1 MSDTLSTFPAES
13 TGDESGAAPG
23 FLKNILESSTEY
35 SIIGK
40 DLGGKILLWNEGA
53 RRLYGYEPEEMVGK
67 ANSQI
72 LHTAEDV
79 QAGKPQQMLEAARQN
94 GHWEGNLKRV
104 RKNGEQFNARVVV
117 TPRRDSSGKP
127 VGFLLMSKDVT
138 NELAFTEELR
148 RAKLFDSAIVGNA
161 QEAVDFIT
169 NILESSTE
177 YSVIG
182 KDLDGKILLWN
193 EGARRLYGY
202 EPEEVVGKANSS
214 ILHVPEDVQAR
225 RHTEIV
231 QAALRDGKWEGMLQ
245 RVRKNGERFTARVV
259 ITPRRDSKGKP
270 IGYLLISKDISDEI
284 RLTEELRATHYYARS
299 LIEASLDPLVTIS
312 PEGKITDV
320 NEASV
325 QATGVPREKL
335 IGTDFSD
342 YFTEPENARAGYQ
355 KVFSEGLVRDY
366 PLAIRHTSGR
376 IMDVLYN
383 ASVYK
388 NDKGNVLGVFAAAR
402 DVTAQKQAAEELQR
416 ANVKLKAW
424 AQALNSFAVVAETDT
439 NGRITFANDPFCHI
453 SKYSREEL
461 LGKNHQEV
469 VNSGY
474 HSKEFWKEMWST
486 IGRGQ
491 IWRGEVKNRAKD
503 GSIYWVDT
511 VIVPLLGVN
520 GKPETY
526 LAIRF
531 VTTERKVAE
540 ELLRTSSA
548 YARSLIEASLD
559 PLVTI
564 SPEGK
569 ITDVNEASVEAT
581 GVPREK
587 LVGTDFSD
595 YFTEP
600 DNARAGYQKVFSE
613 GFVRDYPLAIRHVSG
628 GVTDVLY
635 TASVYKDDKGNV
647 LGVFAAARDV
657 TAQKQAS
664 QYARSLIEASLD
676 PLVTINAE
684 GKITDVNE
692 TSVEATGVPREK
704 LVGTD
709 FSDYFTEPDKAREGY
724 QKVFS
729 EGLVRDYPLAIRHAS
744 GRITDVLYNASV
756 YKDDKGNVLG
766 VFAAARDVTE
776 RKLAEIK
783 QRAAAAYA
791 RSLIEASVDPL
802 VTISPDGKI
811 TDVNR
816 ATELATG
823 VPRQRLTGTD
833 FSDYFTEPEKA
844 REGYQQVFSQGFVKD
859 YPLAI
864 RHATGRI
871 TDVLYNASVYKDD
884 RGEVL
889 GVFAAARDVTER
901 KMAEELQRA
910 SSAYARSLIEASVDP
925 LVTISAQG
933 KITDVNEASVQATGV
948 PREQLIGTDFSDY
961 FTEPDNARAGYQKV
975 FSESFVKDYPLAI
988 RHTSGRVMDVLYNAA
1003 VYKDDKGKVL
1013 GVFAAARDVTL
1024 QKQASQYAR
1033 SLIEAS
1039 LDPLV
1044 TISAQGKITDVN
1056 EASAQ
1061 ATGVARE
1068 ELIGRD
1074 FSDYFTEPEKA
1085 REGYQQVFSEGFVRD
1100 YPLAIRHVTDRITDV
1115 LYNASVYKD
1124 DKGRVLGVFAAAR
1137 DVTERKRFEQSL
1149 QEANRMKS
1157 EFLANMSHELRT
1169 PLNGIIGFT
1178 EFLIDEKPGPLKPKQ
1193 KEYLSDVLNSARH
1206 LLQLINDV
1214 LDLAKVEAGKMELH
1228 PETFPV
1234 RKAIEEVTAVIKGIA
1249 HKKHLVVGIEI
1260 DDGLDTVV
1268 LDQHKF
1274 KQVLYNLLSNA
1285 VKFTDDGGTVGIAA
1299 RRLDPHW
1306 FEVRVRD
1313 TGIGIKTE
1321 DINRLFTEFEQLDS
1335 GTARRFE
1342 GTGLGLAL
1350 TKKMVEFQGGQVTVE
1365 SEEGRGSTFG
1375 VRLPLVLGE
1384 DALNSNRRVEQ
1395 PTTQSKRQP

>member
-1 MSDTLSTFPAES
+1 MMTVDLMDRSIL
-13 TGDESGAAPG
+13 AAPG
-23 FLKNILESSTEY
+23 DAVELITNLLQASTEY

-40 DLGGKILLWNEGA
+40 NLDGDILLWNEGA
-53 RRLYGYEPEEMVGK
+53 HRLYGYGPAEVIGK
-67 ANSQI
+67 ANSSI
-72 LHTAEDV
+72 LHTPEDI
-79 QAGKPQQMLEAARQN
+79 AADRPREIMEIALRHGK
-94 GHWEGNLKRV
+94 WEGTFQRV
-104 RKNGEQFNARVVV
+104 RKSGERFPARVVI
-117 TPRRDSSGKP
+117 TPWRDSTGKP
-127 VGFLLMSKDVT
+127 VGFLLISKDIA
-138 NELAFTEELR
+138 NEVAFTEELR

-202 EPEEVVGKANSS
+202 EPEEVVGRANSQ
-214 ILHVPEDVQAR
+214 ILHVPEDVESG
-225 RHTEIV
+225 RHKQIV
-231 QAALRDGKWEGMLQ
+231 QAALENGKWEGTLP
-245 RVRKNGERFTARVV
+245 RLRKNGERFTARVV
-259 ITPRRDSKGKP
+259 ITPRRDNKGKA
-270 IGYLLISKDISDEI
+270 IGFLLISKDITDEI
-284 RLTEELRATHYYARS
+284 RLTEELRATQYYARS

-335 IGTDFSD
+335 VGTDFSD

-355 KVFSEGLVRDY
+355 TVFSEGLVRDY
-366 PLAIRHTSGR
+366 PLAILHVSGR
-376 IMDVLYN
+376 VTDVLYN

-388 NDKGNVLGVFAAAR
+388 DDKGKVLGVFAAAR
-402 DVTAQKQAAEELQR
+402 DVTAQKQA
-416 ANVKLKAW
+416 
-424 AQALNSFAVVAETDT
+424 
-439 NGRITFANDPFCHI
+439 
-453 SKYSREEL
+453 
-461 LGKNHQEV
+461 
-469 VNSGY
+469 
-474 HSKEFWKEMWST
+474 
-486 IGRGQ
+486 
-491 IWRGEVKNRAKD
+491 WR
-503 GSIYWVDT
+503 
-511 VIVPLLGVN
+511 
-520 GKPETY
+520 
-526 LAIRF
+526 
-531 VTTERKVAE
+531 
-540 ELLRTSSA
+540 

-559 PLVTI
+559 PPVTI

-569 ITDVNEASVEAT
+569 ITDVNDASVQVT
-581 GVPREK
+581 GLPPEK
-587 LVGTDFSD
+587 L
-595 YFTEP
+595 
-600 DNARAGYQKVFSE
+600 
-613 GFVRDYPLAIRHVSG
+613 I
-628 GVTDVLY
+628 
-635 TASVYKDDKGNV
+635 
-647 LGVFAAARDV
+647 
-657 TAQKQAS
+657 
-664 QYARSLIEASLD
+664 
-676 PLVTINAE
+676 
-684 GKITDVNE
+684 
-692 TSVEATGVPREK
+692 
-704 LVGTD
+704 GTD

-724 QKVFS
+724 QQVFS
-729 EGLVRDYPLAIRHAS
+729 QGFVRDYPLAIRHSS
-744 GRITDVLYNASV
+744 GRVTDVLYNASV

-776 RKLAEIK
+776 RKQAEAK

-823 VPRQRLTGTD
+823 IPRQRLTGTD

-864 RHATGRI
+864 RHSSDRI

-884 RGEVL
+884 RGQVL

-910 SSAYARSLIEASVDP
+910 SSAYARSLIEASLDP

-961 FTEPDNARAGYQKV
+961 FTEPEKAREGYQQV
-975 FSESFVKDYPLAI
+975 FSQGFVKDYPLAI
-988 RHTSGRVMDVLYNAA
+988 RHSSGRIMDVLYNAA
-1003 VYKDDKGKVL
+1003 VYKDDKGNVL
-1013 GVFAAARDVTL
+1013 GVFAAARDVTV

-1056 EASAQ
+1056 EASVQ

-1068 ELIGRD
+1068 RLIGTD
-1074 FSDYFTEPEKA
+1074 FSNYFTEQDKA
-1085 REGYQQVFSEGFVRD
+1085 REGYQRVFSQGFVRD
-1100 YPLAIRHVTDRITDV
+1100 YALAIRHVTDRITDV

-1124 DKGRVLGVFAAAR
+1124 DKGKVLGVFAAAR

-1178 EFLIDEKPGPLKPKQ
+1178 EFLVDEKPGPLNAKQ
-1193 KEYLSDVLNSARH
+1193 REYLSDVLNSARH

-1228 PETFPV
+1228 VEVFPV
-1234 RKAIEEVTAVIKGIA
+1234 RKAVDEVTAVIKGIA
-1249 HKKHLVVGIEI
+1249 HKKRITVGVEI
-1260 DDGLDTVV
+1260 GEGLDAVL

-1285 VKFTDDGGTVGIAA
+1285 VKFTDDNGRVEVRAA
-1299 RRLDPHW
+1299 RLDPDW
-1306 FEVRVRD
+1306 LEVRVSD
-1313 TGIGIKTE
+1313 SGIGIKLE
-1321 DINRLFTEFEQLDS
+1321 DLNRLFTEFEQLDA

-1350 TKKMVEFQGGQVTVE
+1350 TKKIVEFQSGNISVE
-1365 SEEGRGSTFG
+1365 SEPGKGSTFT
-1375 VRLPLVLGE
+1375 VALPIAHHEARL
-1384 DALNSNRRVEQ
+1384 
-1395 PTTQSKRQP
+1395 

>member
-1 MSDTLSTFPAES
+1 MHTQLFDNAIIGTAEQAVEFI
-13 TGDESGAAPG
+13 G
-23 FLKNILESSTEY
+23 NILESSTEY

-40 DLGGKILLWNEGA
+40 DLDGKILLWNEGA
-53 RRLYGYEPEEMVGK
+53 RRLYGYEPAEVIGK
-67 ANSQI
+67 ANSLI
-72 LHTAEDV
+72 LHTPEDI
-79 QAGKPQQMLEAARQN
+79 AADKPRRMLDAALQS
-94 GHWEGNLKRV
+94 GHWEGHIKRV

-117 TPRRDSSGKP
+117 TPRRDPAGKP
-127 VGFLLMSKDVT
+127 IGFLLISKDVT

-182 KDLDGKILLWN
+182 KDLEGKILLWN

-214 ILHVPEDVQAR
+214 ILHVPEDVTAG

-231 QAALRDGKWEGMLQ
+231 QAALRDGKWEGTLQ
-245 RVRKNGERFTARVV
+245 RMRKNGQRFTARVV

-284 RLTEELRATHYYARS
+284 RLTEELRATQYYARS

-325 QATGVPREKL
+325 QATGVAREKL
-335 IGTDFSD
+335 VGTDFSD
-342 YFTEPENARAGYQ
+342 YFTEPAEARAGYQ

-366 PLAIRHTSGR
+366 PLAIRHASGR
-376 IMDVLYN
+376 VMDVLYN

-388 NDKGNVLGVFAAAR
+388 NDKG
-402 DVTAQKQAAEELQR
+402 
-416 ANVKLKAW
+416 
-424 AQALNSFAVVAETDT
+424 
-439 NGRITFANDPFCHI
+439 H
-453 SKYSREEL
+453 
-461 LGKNHQEV
+461 
-469 VNSGY
+469 
-474 HSKEFWKEMWST
+474 
-486 IGRGQ
+486 
-491 IWRGEVKNRAKD
+491 
-503 GSIYWVDT
+503 
-511 VIVPLLGVN
+511 
-520 GKPETY
+520 
-526 LAIRF
+526 
-531 VTTERKVAE
+531 
-540 ELLRTSSA
+540 
-548 YARSLIEASLD
+548 
-559 PLVTI
+559 
-564 SPEGK
+564 
-569 ITDVNEASVEAT
+569 
-581 GVPREK
+581 
-587 LVGTDFSD
+587 
-595 YFTEP
+595 
-600 DNARAGYQKVFSE
+600 
-613 GFVRDYPLAIRHVSG
+613 
-628 GVTDVLY
+628 
-635 TASVYKDDKGNV
+635 V

-676 PLVTINAE
+676 PLVTISPE
-684 GKITDVNE
+684 GKITDVNNA
-692 TSVEATGVPREK
+692 SIQATGLTREK
-704 LVGTD
+704 L
-709 FSDYFTEPDKAREGY
+709 
-724 QKVFS
+724 
-729 EGLVRDYPLAIRHAS
+729 I
-744 GRITDVLYNASV
+744 
-756 YKDDKGNVLG
+756 
-766 VFAAARDVTE
+766 
-776 RKLAEIK
+776 
-783 QRAAAAYA
+783 
-791 RSLIEASVDPL
+791 
-802 VTISPDGKI
+802 
-811 TDVNR
+811 
-816 ATELATG
+816 
-823 VPRQRLTGTD
+823 GTD

-844 REGYQQVFSQGFVKD
+844 REGYQQVFSQGFVRD

-884 RGEVL
+884 RGKVL

-961 FTEPDNARAGYQKV
+961 FTEPDKARAGYQKA
-975 FSESFVKDYPLAI
+975 FSEGFVRDYPLAI
-988 RHTSGRVMDVLYNAA
+988 RHATNRIMDVLYNAA
-1003 VYKDDKGKVL
+1003 VYKDDKGNVL

-1068 ELIGRD
+1068 QLIGRD

-1085 REGYQQVFSEGFVRD
+1085 RAGYQKVFSEGFVRD
-1100 YPLAIRHVTDRITDV
+1100 YPLAIRHITDRITDV

-1124 DKGRVLGVFAAAR
+1124 DKGKVLGVFAAAR

-1178 EFLIDEKPGPLKPKQ
+1178 EFLIDEKPGPLRPKQ
-1193 KEYLSDVLNSARH
+1193 KEYLGDVLNSARH

-1228 PETFPV
+1228 PEIFPL

-1249 HKKHLVVGIEI
+1249 HKKHIGVGIEI
-1260 DDGLDTVV
+1260 GPTLDSVT

-1285 VKFTDDGGTVGIAA
+1285 VKFTDEGGRVDIHAH
-1299 RRLDPHW
+1299 RVEPHQL
-1306 FEVRVRD
+1306 EIQVHD
-1313 TGIGIKTE
+1313 TGIGIRAE
-1321 DINRLFTEFEQLDS
+1321 DIHRLFTEFEQLDA
-1335 GTARRFE
+1335 GAARRFE

-1350 TKKMVEFQGGQVTVE
+1350 TRKIIEFQGGRVSVH
-1365 SEEGRGSTFG
+1365 SEIGKGSTFT
-1375 VRLPLVLGE
+1375 VVLPLDCPEVK
-1384 DALNSNRRVEQ
+1384 V
-1395 PTTQSKRQP
+1395 